1 MDRVDKY
8 LAVCGKSLEMG
19 SDERQS
25 PLKFKRRL
33 VFRALFRGLF
43 GVYNHFLLMIG
54 ILAATQVL
62 FSTTWD
68 GAHAQTAETLAQ
80 AKKVYVA
87 SLGDK
92 QGATGLRDKLIL
104 RLRKCRGIEV
114 AGSPSEA
121 DAIITGTGEIW
132 VKGYINSN
140 PKPSPYNRQP
150 VYDGY
155 LTVELRGKDSAI
167 LWSDHVT
174 PGKFQWDDIPQ
185 DLVNRAAKKLLAALH
200 PNSGSRL

>member
-1 MDRVDKY
+1 VLRV
-8 LAVCGKSLEMG
+8 
-19 SDERQS
+19 
-25 PLKFKRRL
+25 
-33 VFRALFRGLF
+33 LFRGLF
-43 GVYNHFLLMIG
+43 GVCYHSLLVIG

-62 FSTTWD
+62 FFTSLD
-68 GAHAQTAETLAQ
+68 GAHAQTAETLSQ
-80 AKKVYVA
+80 VKRVYVA

-114 AGSPSEA
+114 AGSPREA
-121 DAIITGTGEIW
+121 DAIITGTGETW
-132 VKGYINSN
+132 VKGYISTS

-167 LWSDHVT
+167 LWSEHVT
-174 PGKFQWDDIPQ
+174 PGKFGWNDVPQ
-185 DLVNRAAKKLLAALH
+185 DLVNRSAKKLLAALH